1 MSGSY
6 LLTASASFI
15 SSYWWSRL
23 RTFEGGGSDSKMT
36 REDCTREARLTRR
49 KEERGVAREAGVRS
63 GSLAGR
69 DFLDSPS
76 KLTLTKCL
84 LRARLR
90 PGVYL
95 SISLIHN
102 NFTVWH

>member
-1 MSGSY
+1 
-6 LLTASASFI
+6 
-15 SSYWWSRL
+15 
-23 RTFEGGGSDSKMT
+23 MT
-36 REDCTREARLTRR
+36 REDCTREARLISR
-49 KEERGVAREAGVRS
+49 KEERGMAREAGVRT

-84 LRARLR
+84 LLARLR
-90 PGVYL
+90 PRVYL

-102 NFTVWH
+102 NFTV